1 MPALPPGARE
11 AAVSAPPSTDGAEPR
26 GGARLRA
33 KMPWFALAAACLA
46 ADLWSKWAVFYPLR
60 PVGAKVGDV
69 EILGHPL
76 SWFAIR
82 IAYNQGVTF
91 GLASGTSIWLLAL
104 ATGGVIL
111 LLLWQLWTIRVSER
125 AKSLAL
131 AIIVGGAIGNLYDRT
146 LRPHLELDTRPGVR
160 DFLDWY
166 APDHWALAGWLE
178 ENVGT
183 THWYTSNVADVLIV
197 CGVILLGWMIVTE
210 RAPDAGAAGEQAA

>member
-1 MPALPPGARE
+1 LSSESAAEGPGQ
-11 AAVSAPPSTDGAEPR
+11 PSELR
-26 GGARLRA
+26 GRARLRA
-33 KMPWFALAAACLA
+33 KLPWFAFAAACLA

-60 PVGAKVGDV
+60 PIHSKVGDV
-69 EILGHPL
+69 ELFGHTL

-91 GLASGTSIWLLAL
+91 GLAAGSSIWLLAL
-104 ATGGVIL
+104 ATSAVIAVL
-111 LLLWQLWTIRVSER
+111 VYQLWSIRVTER

-131 AIIVGGAIGNLYDRT
+131 ASIVGGAIGNLYDRAV
-146 LRPHLELDTRPGVR
+146 RPHVELDTRPGVR

-197 CGVILLGWMIVTE
+197 CGVILLGWLIVTE
-210 RAPDAGAAGEQAA
+210 KPAPKPSTEGNAA

>member
-1 MPALPPGARE
+1 MSE
-11 AAVSAPPSTDGAEPR
+11 EPTEGSGETR
-26 GGARLRA
+26 GRARLAA
-33 KMPWFALAAACLA
+33 KLPWFALAAACLA
-46 ADLWSKWAVFYPLR
+46 ADLWSKWAVFYPPR
-60 PVGAKVGDV
+60 PIGSKVCDV
-69 EILGHPL
+69 EIFGHTL

-91 GLASGTSIWLLAL
+91 GLASGTSTWLLAAL
-104 ATGGVIL
+104 TGLVIVALGV
-111 LLLWQLWTIRVSER
+111 QLWTVRPTER

-131 AIIVGGAIGNLYDRT
+131 AIIIGGAVGNLYDRA
-146 LRPHLELDTRPGVR
+146 LRPHVESDTTPGVR

-197 CGVILLGWMIVTE
+197 CGVILLGWLIVTE
-210 RAPDAGAAGEQAA
+210 KPAPARETAEESA

>member
-1 MPALPPGARE
+1 
-11 AAVSAPPSTDGAEPR
+11 
-26 GGARLRA
+26 
-33 KMPWFALAAACLA
+33 MPWFTLAAACLA

-69 EILGHPL
+69 EILGYPL

-91 GLASGTSIWLLAL
+91 GMASGTSVWLLAL

-131 AIIVGGAIGNLYDRT
+131 AMIVGGAIGNLYDRT
-146 LRPHLELDTRPGVR
+146 LRPHLELDTRAGVR

-210 RAPDAGAAGEQAA
+210 RAPDAGAAGERAA